1 MSNRFDSLSIGRCSA
16 AVAVWAPLLVGCSLW
31 AQGRSDEVLLHSGQV
46 LYGTVTETR
55 KAPQNSSELEIV
67 LADGTKLILQRDL
80 FQSWKPEPAA
90 MAEYRERAEKA
101 TRTVDSQ
108 WQLAQWC
115 KENKLKPQMDT
126 HARMLLEID
135 PEHVEAR
142 RLLGHQ
148 RIKGSWQDPDAMQL
162 LLGRVKKNGEWVYPE
177 ADKLSEAMAEYNQKQ
192 AVWKKSL
199 NGLFTQGASSS
210 SRAGEAVE
218 KIRSIRDPE
227 AVDVLVARLT
237 DSKNVPP
244 VAQRAVI
251 VEVLCEI
258 PTLSSTM
265 ALFDYYMV
273 NQDDNEGRD
282 RAIRTIAK
290 RAAHKP
296 QVVRRL
302 VDDLNID
309 KLGDREKLTSRS
321 TALENQLR
329 LERAATGLRLLEAN
343 IGIDALITS
352 IRVPYTVKFKVQN
365 NASVSG
371 GNAVGA
377 GGTQDVV
384 DSFVFE
390 NLAAVETLQKIT
402 GQKFGNNQEAW
413 LKWWIAENTPR
424 YLNLR
429 RDQ

>member
-1 MSNRFDSLSIGRCSA
+1 MSNRFDSLSLGRCSA
-16 AVAVWAPLLVGCSLW
+16 AVAVWVPLLVGCSLW

-55 KAPQNSSELEIV
+55 NAPQNSSELEIV

-80 FQSWKPEPAA
+80 FESWKPEPAA

-115 KENKLKPQMDT
+115 NENKLKPQMDT

-162 LLGRVKKNGEWVYPE
+162 LLGRVKKNGKWVYPE

-251 VEVLCEI
+251 VEVLSEI